1 MEPAIERE
9 PAVEREP
16 TTEVEQV
23 IERAPAVIT
32 VCSVSKTQHREGTN
46 RERGVMAISPAFAP
60 EAVTE
65 MSAA

>member
-9 PAVEREP
+9 PAV
-16 TTEVEQV
+16 
-23 IERAPAVIT
+23 IT
-32 VCSVSKTQHREGTN
+32 VCSVSKAQHCQGTN